1 MKYRWV
7 STTFNVYYINYAKAF
22 EIAMQMDNHILEQT
36 IKDYGWE
43 LGTEGQASVDDKEV
57 KNPIISKLLPKLD
70 ASLSINGSKSSR
82 ASDTIKVVSTKSTVL
97 APIVKKASEVK
108 KIDDSKI
115 GNLIKIKNVNLTV
128 HNGSDILAAKALM
141 SGLLSQ
147 IPVEGVGQMD
157 LTGLADAFLKGTSYI
172 LTGVIPDRVKTDSAN
187 AQILLK
193 IPMQMDNEMES
204 QYSIADIEIGPVTVV
219 GIYRG
224 KYNAGTIRKRVDT
237 LSSFSKKNEVSE
249 METADEADSSGFD
262 SDSKMHYIDVIAVI
276 QELSF

>member
-1 MKYRWV
+1 
-7 STTFNVYYINYAKAF
+7 
-22 EIAMQMDNHILEQT
+22 MQMDNRILEQT
-36 IKDYGWE
+36 IRDHGWDIKADAN
-43 LGTEGQASVDDKEV
+43 ASTGDDDIQ
-57 KNPIISKLLPKLD
+57 NPIISKLLPKLD
-70 ASLSINGSKSSR
+70 ASLAVAGSKSSR

-115 GNLIKIKNVNLTV
+115 GNLIKIKNVSLTV
-128 HNGSDILAAKALM
+128 HNSSDILAARALM

-157 LTGLADAFLKGTSYI
+157 LTGLADAFLKGASYI
-172 LTGVIPDRVKTDSAN
+172 LTGELPERVKTDSAN

-193 IPMQMDNEMES
+193 IPMQMENEMES

-237 LSSFSKKNEVSE
+237 LSSFSKKKDVSE
-249 METADEADSSGFD
+249 METADEVDVSGFD
-262 SDSKMHYIDVIAVI
+262 SDSMMHYIDVIAVI

>member
-1 MKYRWV
+1 M
-7 STTFNVYYINYAKAF
+7 SATFNVYYINYAKAF
-22 EIAMQMDNHILEQT
+22 EIAMQMDNRILEQT
-36 IKDYGWE
+36 IRDHGWDIN
-43 LGTEGQASVDDKEV
+43 GEGHAAVDDNEI
-57 KNPIISKLLPKLD
+57 KNPIIAKLLPKLD
-70 ASLSINGSKSSR
+70 ASLAVTGSKSSR

-128 HNGSDILAAKALM
+128 HNSSDILAAKALM
-141 SGLLSQ
+141 SGLLNQ

-157 LTGLADAFLKGTSYI
+157 LTGLADAFLKGASYI
-172 LTGVIPDRVKTDSAN
+172 LTGVIPERVKTDSTN

-224 KYNAGTIRKRVDT
+224 KYHAGTIRKRVDT
-237 LSSFSKKNEVSE
+237 LSSFSKKNETSE
-249 METADEADSSGFD
+249 METADEVDAPGFD

>member
-1 MKYRWV
+1 MN
-7 STTFNVYYINYAKAF
+7 TTFNVYYLNYAKAF
-22 EIAMQMDNHILEQT
+22 EIAMQMDNRILEQT
-36 IKDYGWE
+36 IKDHGWE
-43 LGTEGQASVDDKEV
+43 LVAEANGAMGGKEV
-57 KNPIISKLLPKLD
+57 SNPFLSKLIPKLD
-70 ASLSINGSKSSR
+70 ASLSITGSKSSR

-115 GNLIKIKNVNLTV
+115 GNLIKIKNVSITV
-128 HNGSDILAAKALM
+128 HNGSDILAAKAVM
-141 SGLLSQ
+141 SGLLKQ

-157 LTGLADAFLKGTSYI
+157 LSGLADAFLKGASYI
-172 LTGVIPDRVKTDSAN
+172 LTGLLPQRVKTDNAN
-187 AQILLK
+187 TQILMK

-224 KYNAGTIRKRVDT
+224 KYNAGAVRKRVDT
-237 LSSFSKKNEVSE
+237 LSSLSKNDEMSE
-249 METADEADSSGFD
+249 METADDAEVTGFD
-262 SDSKMHYIDVIAVI
+262 AASMMHYIDVIAVI

>member
-1 MKYRWV
+1 M

-22 EIAMQMDNHILEQT
+22 EIAMQMDNRILEQT

-43 LGTEGQASVDDKEV
+43 LGAEGQASIDDKEV
-57 KNPIISKLLPKLD
+57 KNPIISKLLPKLN
-70 ASLSINGSKSSR
+70 ASLSISGSKSSR

-157 LTGLADAFLKGTSYI
+157 LTGLADAFLKGASYI

-237 LSSFSKKNEVSE
+237 LSSFSKKNEISE
-249 METADEADSSGFD
+249 METADEVDASGFD
-262 SDSKMHYIDVIAVI
+262 SEAKMHYIDVIAVI